1 MSLDVRDIDLRMGR
15 KLLLRR
21 VSLSLPPGEVV
32 AVLGP
37 NGAGKSSLLKV
48 MAGEHRI
55 DGGERYLNGR
65 NYRHWKTGQIA
76 QLVGV
81 LPQQSLLM
89 FPFSVTEVVGLGR
102 IPHRTGRI
110 RDADIVQQAMARV
123 DVAHLAHSLYPS
135 LSGGEKQRV
144 QLARV
149 LTQIWEDTGL
159 GHRYFLLDEPTAA
172 LDIAHQHQTLKLARS
187 LADEEIGVLAV
198 LHDLNLAAR
207 YADRIV
213 LMHHGV
219 VVAQGRVEEILTP
232 ATLRPV
238 FNVDVDVIPHPTLNR
253 PLIVNL

>member
-21 VSLSLPPGEVV
+21 VSLSLRPGEVV

-48 MAGEHRI
+48 MAGEHRV
-55 DGGERYLNGR
+55 DHGVLRLNNRDHRQWTPGR
-65 NYRHWKTGQIA
+65 IA

-81 LPQQSLLM
+81 LPQHSLLM
-89 FPFSVTEVVGLGR
+89 FPFSVTEVVSLGR
-102 IPHRTGRI
+102 IPHRTGRV
-110 RDADIVQQAMARV
+110 RDAEIAQLAMARV
-123 DVAHLAHSLYPS
+123 DVAHLADSLYPS

-149 LTQIWEDTGL
+149 LAQIWEDTGL
-159 GHRYFLLDEPTAA
+159 GHRYLLLDEPTAA
-172 LDIAHQHQTLKLARS
+172 LDIAHQHHTLTLART
-187 LADEEIGVLAV
+187 LAGAGIGVLTV

-213 LMHHGV
+213 LMNHGV

-238 FNVDVDVIPHPTLNR
+238 FNVDIDVIPHPTLNR
-253 PLIVNL
+253 PLVVNL

>member
-1 MSLDVRDIDLRMGR
+1 MSLELCDIDVRMGR
-15 KLLLRR
+15 KPLLRR
-21 VSLSLPPGEVV
+21 VSFTLRPGEVV

-37 NGAGKSSLLKV
+37 NGAGKSSVLKV

-55 DGGERYLNGR
+55 DRGALYLNGR
-65 NYRHWKTGQIA
+65 DYRRWKPGQIA
-76 QLVGV
+76 QVVGV

-102 IPHRTGRI
+102 IPHRSGRV
-110 RDADIVQQAMARV
+110 RDAEIVQQAMARV
-123 DVAHLAHSLYPS
+123 DVAPLARALYPT

-149 LTQIWEDTGL
+149 LAQIWEPTGL
-159 GHRYFLLDEPTAA
+159 GPRYLLLDEPTSA

-187 LADEEIGVLAV
+187 LAGEAIGVLAV
-198 LHDLNLAAR
+198 LHDFNLAAR

-213 LMHHGV
+213 LMHHGN

-238 FNVDVDVIPHPTLNR
+238 FNVDVDVISHPTLDR